1 MNYASLITSS
11 CVDFT
16 GWSTVIQI
24 SGCSHA
30 CKGCFNKAAWKSS
43 YGQPFT
49 DETYQELLEAAIKPF
64 IAQVVLQG
72 GYSLYRKNVKDTI
85 TLCQRLNKDLGKPIV
100 LFTGYTYEQ
109 IKEDLIL
116 QQILPLVSYIMDG
129 KYEHS
134 LPTTKHFRGS
144 DNQILHTI
152 VDGISISQN

>member
-11 CVDFT
+11 CVDFN

-30 CKGCFNKAAWKSS
+30 CKGCFNKSAWKSS

-49 DETYQELLEAAIKPF
+49 EETYQELLEAASKPF
-64 IAQVVLQG
+64 ISQVVIQG
-72 GYSLYRKNVKDTI
+72 GDGLYRKNVKDTI
-85 TLCQRLNKDLGKPIV
+85 TLCQRLNRDLGKPIV

-116 QQILPLVSYIMDG
+116 QQVLPLVSYIMDG
-129 KYEHS
+129 KYEHDR
-134 LPTTKHFRGS
+134 PATKPFRGS
-144 DNQILHTI
+144 DRQVLHTI
-152 VDGISISQN
+152 VDGISIAQN